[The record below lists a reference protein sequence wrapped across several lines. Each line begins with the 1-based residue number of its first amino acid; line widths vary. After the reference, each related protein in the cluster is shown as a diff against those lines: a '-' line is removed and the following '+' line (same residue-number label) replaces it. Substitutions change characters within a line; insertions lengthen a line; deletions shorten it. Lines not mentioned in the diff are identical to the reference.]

1 MAIRLPS
8 IFRPDVRGATFE
20 LGSFDIQKI
29 KKQMKIK
36 KWNSLSRN
44 PKEKNII
51 RKKTQ
56 PSAVP
61 CCTMKTFVTL
71 QYC

>member
-29 KKQMKIK
+29 KKQMKFTDK
-36 KWNSLSRN
+36 KM
-44 PKEKNII
+44 EF
-51 RKKTQ
+51 
-56 PSAVP
+56 AV
-61 CCTMKTFVTL
+61 
-71 QYC
+71 